1 MKRTSTAREPYAP
14 RRPRR
19 AAAALAASAAVL
31 AALLTPATA
40 SAAPAPAAATPLPAE
55 LETIRAA
62 EATALY
68 GDPAER
74 PLDQR
79 KSSLIALGDS
89 QISGEGV
96 GNYEPGT
103 DGPTNWCHRS
113 KDAAVHRT
121 SIPADV
127 TYNVSCSGANSANIR
142 IGGSRQYADE
152 LVQSDSLAIKA
163 RNTRIKQVLVVAGA
177 NDDLQFGPVMTDCV
191 TRYLLLQGACNPKY
205 DPGWQGRVDGLIPK
219 VTATLGD
226 LKKVM
231 GDAGYADGSYEL
243 VLMSYSS
250 PITPDFRD
258 NPKFPGKLPGGCVG
272 YDADARW
279 GRDTA
284 VPAFQKGLRT
294 AARQAGATYL
304 DGSRLFQGHE
314 VCTDN
319 TWVRGLTVDLSNP
332 FPPDANSV
340 RQSFHPNG
348 RGHAAFAACLSAL
361 HGTGL
366 REASCADPGST
377 GQPVLRAGAWD
388 DAFKPLRAG
397 TGVCLDAKGGDTLND
412 TALIGWDCTGT
423 RNQGW
428 WQSPDTGTVHIETTH
443 DRCLDVPGADYRAGR
458 ALVLYDCA
466 GQPNQKFTR
475 TGTTLRPTAAQNLCV
490 TLTAKN
496 TPARLQTCDGS
507 AAQSLA

>member
-1 MKRTSTAREPYAP
+1 MKRTSTTREPYAP

-40 SAAPAPAAATPLPAE
+40 SAAPAPAASAPLPAE
-55 LETIRAA
+55 LEAIRAA

-79 KSSLIALGDS
+79 KTSLISLGDS

-152 LVQSDSLAIKA
+152 LVQSDNLAIKA

-205 DPGWQGRVDGLIPK
+205 DPGWQDRVDGLIPK

-361 HGTGL
+361 H
-366 REASCADPGST
+366 
-377 GQPVLRAGAWD
+377 
-388 DAFKPLRAG
+388 
-397 TGVCLDAKGGDTLND
+397 
-412 TALIGWDCTGT
+412 
-423 RNQGW
+423 
-428 WQSPDTGTVHIETTH
+428 
-443 DRCLDVPGADYRAGR
+443 
-458 ALVLYDCA
+458 
-466 GQPNQKFTR
+466 
-475 TGTTLRPTAAQNLCV
+475 
-490 TLTAKN
+490 
-496 TPARLQTCDGS
+496 
-507 AAQSLA
+507 